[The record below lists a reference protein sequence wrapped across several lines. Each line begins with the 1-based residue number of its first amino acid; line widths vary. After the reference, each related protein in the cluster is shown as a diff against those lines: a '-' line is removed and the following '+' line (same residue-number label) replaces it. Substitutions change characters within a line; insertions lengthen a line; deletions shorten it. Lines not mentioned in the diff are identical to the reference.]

1 MTIDE
6 GDLTLLFSSTTLVLA
21 GTVVGSVSKLIERVI
36 VARWLSI
43 EAFGEINLALAVLHF
58 GVTLSLVGFNQGV
71 PRFVS
76 RYEAD
81 SAVRGVWIGG
91 LGIATAVSVGIAA
104 GVWLFDIRGV
114 VALFFDG
121 EGSVQLVRL
130 FVLALPFVV
139 GTMIAVGTIRGL
151 ENTRYKTLTQDL
163 FYPFAR
169 IVLLVGL
176 LSLGFGLFAA
186 AVAYV
191 VAAVLTFV
199 VAHIMLHRLC
209 SLVGP
214 VETNVRE
221 LVVFSAPL
229 IVATILSRLL
239 TWTDTLM
246 LGYFRSSAAVGL
258 YSAAYPLANSLVLL
272 FGAFGFM
279 YLPMI
284 SRFDAADERGEINR
298 LFQLTTKWIVV
309 GTFPAFLALAVF
321 PADVLGIVFGAEYTP
336 AALVLTILTVGFF
349 SHAAT
354 GRNRETIS
362 AIGFTK
368 YVFLSNVVAF
378 VANVVLNVLL
388 IPRYG
393 IVGAAVASASSYLFL
408 NAFVNV
414 VLRWRFGLSSFSGP
428 VLRTFAGLGLLV
440 VPPTVVLSQW
450 VSLSLYTLP
459 VILVVGGLATV
470 AVVGVC
476 GGLQSEDRIV
486 VEQVESW
493 LGRRLPIVHRFLPNP
508 STVEE

>member
-6 GDLTLLFSSTTLVLA
+6 SDLTLLFSSTTLVLA
-21 GTVVGSVSKLIERVI
+21 GTVVGSFSKLIERVI

-58 GVTLSLVGFNQGV
+58 AVTLSLVGFNQGI

-76 RYEAD
+76 RYEDD
-81 SAVRGVWIGG
+81 SAVRGVWLGG
-91 LGIATAVSVGIAA
+91 LGIATAVSVAIA
-104 GVWLFDIRGV
+104 GSLWLFDIQPV
-114 VALFFDG
+114 VTLFFDG
-121 EGSVQLVRL
+121 GGSVQLVRL
-130 FVLALPFVV
+130 FLLALPFVV
-139 GTMIAVGTIRGL
+139 GTMVAVGTIRGL
-151 ENTRYKTLTQDL
+151 ENTRYKTLAQDL
-163 FYPFAR
+163 FYPFVR

-186 AVAYV
+186 GVAYV
-191 VAAVLTFV
+191 VAAILTFV
-199 VAHIMLHRLC
+199 VAHLMLHRLC

-214 VETNVRE
+214 VRTNVRE

-229 IVATILSRLL
+229 IVATVLSRLL

-246 LGYFRSSAAVGL
+246 LGYFRSSTEVGL

-284 SRFDAADERGEINR
+284 SRYDAEDDRDEIDR

-321 PADVLGIVFGAEYTP
+321 PGDVLGMVFGAEYTP

-378 VANVVLNVLL
+378 VANVALNLLL

-393 IVGAAVASASSYLFL
+393 IAGAAVASASSYLFL

-414 VLRWRFGLSSFSGP
+414 VLKWRFDLSSFSGP
-428 VLRTFAGLGLLV
+428 VIRTFVGLGLFV
-440 VPPTVVLSQW
+440 VPPAILVSRW

-459 VILVVGGLATV
+459 VILAISGLATV
-470 AVVGVC
+470 AVVGIC

-493 LGRRLPIVHRFLPNP
+493 LGRRLPIVHRYLPKP